1 LASSEDAM
9 NNHVPPQAPEV
20 SDFEKPSTARMY
32 DYYLGGSHNFEA
44 DRALAQRTI
53 EIWPDAPHQAR
64 ANRAFLRRSVA
75 YLAEAGIDQFLDLGS
90 GIPTSGNVHEV
101 VRELNPA
108 AHVVYVDADAVA
120 VAHSKALL
128 AHVPEAAAVH
138 ADLRDPQSVLG
149 NSTVTHLLD
158 FDRPVALLTFAVLH
172 FVPEEDDPAAIM
184 ASYRDATVS
193 GSYLALSHWT
203 NEYRPESARLAERVY
218 SYASHSAHGRSREEI
233 RALMAGYELLEPG
246 LVDIIHW
253 RPDPQSAPEPLGDDV
268 ARYSALGAVGRKI

>member
-1 LASSEDAM
+1 MSSEDAM

-53 EIWPDAPHQAR
+53 EIWPDAAHQAR

-101 VRELNPA
+101 VGEVNPA

-120 VAHSKALL
+120 VAHSKGLL
-128 AHVPEAAAVH
+128 AHVPEVAAIQ

-149 NSTVTHLLD
+149 NPTVTALLD

-172 FVPEEDDPAAIM
+172 FVPEEDDPAAIL
-184 ASYRDATVS
+184 ATYRDATAP

-203 NEYRPESARLAERVY
+203 NEYRPESARLAEDVY
-218 SYASHSAHGRSREEI
+218 AHSSHSARGRSREEI

-246 LVDIIHW
+246 LVDIIDW
-253 RPDPQSAPEPLGDDV
+253 RPDPQSAPDPLGGDV
-268 ARYSALGAVGRKI
+268 TRYSALGAVGRKV